1 MLPLYFTLAAVGGYL
16 LGSIPFGL
24 VITKAAGLG
33 DIRTIGSGNIGATNV
48 LRTGRKDLALATV
61 LLDAGKAGIALFLA
75 RLIAGGDAVFQIELG
90 LVAGFAAFI
99 GHCFPVWLKFKG
111 GKGVA
116 TYFGL
121 LLVGMP
127 PLGVVIGITWLAVAM
142 MFRISSL
149 ASLAAVILAPALAL
163 VGGYSTAEIVCLVA
177 LAALIFWRHRT
188 NIERLVAGAEPRIG
202 DRKDAS
208 PAEAPAPIGAAAAP
222 EPAPV
227 AVVEPAPERE
237 PTPVAVAPEIAPP
250 PQPAPDPV
258 PVEPPPEPLAP
269 AERKP
274 EA

>member
-1 MLPLYFTLAAVGGYL
+1 MLTLYFILAAVGGYL

-24 VITKAAGLG
+24 VLTKAAGLG

-48 LRTGRKDLALATV
+48 LRTGRKDLALATLV
-61 LLDAGKAGIALFLA
+61 LDAGKAGIALFLA
-75 RLIAGGDAVFQIELG
+75 RLIAGGDAPFQIELG

-99 GHCFPVWLKFKG
+99 GHCYPVWLQFKG

-149 ASLAAVILAPALAL
+149 AALAAVTLAPILAF
-163 VGGYSTAEIVCLVA
+163 VGGYSTAEIACLVA
-177 LAALIFWRHRT
+177 LAALIFWRHSA
-188 NIERLVAGAEPRIG
+188 NIARLRAGTEPRMG
-202 DRKDAS
+202 DKKKQ
-208 PAEAPAPIGAAAAP
+208 EEAAAAP
-222 EPAPV
+222 VEQAPAPV
-227 AVVEPAPERE
+227 VAEAAP
-237 PTPVAVAPEIAPP
+237 
-250 PQPAPDPV
+250 
-258 PVEPPPEPLAP
+258 EPPPSAEP
-269 AERKP
+269 KP